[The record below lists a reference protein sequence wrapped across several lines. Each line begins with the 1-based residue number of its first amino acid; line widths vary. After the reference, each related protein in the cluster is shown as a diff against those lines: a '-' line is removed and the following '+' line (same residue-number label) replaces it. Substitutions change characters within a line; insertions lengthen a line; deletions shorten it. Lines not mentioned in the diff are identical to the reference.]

1 MTFGYTRAQRN
12 AEMKQVTYLVGEPV
26 FQHWNR
32 DVLIA
37 PAGEADLCVEVLQE
51 TSESEEIIAR
61 SRREYLSI
69 ISSLET
75 MGIPFH
81 IVYAH
86 PDLVDRPTVAACAEA
101 GRKFARF
108 GKDFFPPA
116 VAFPR
121 DFSTVLPT
129 LVLFHE
135 QAKVLVGKT
144 DGWTLLSS
152 PFGEGGRVLS
162 SGTTM
167 VVCERLC
174 EKDGGESR
182 AVTAEDLDP
191 IASHGIA
198 VATAFAPV
206 LQRVRTTGPTDE
218 LAISD
223 HIDRAGALLSDA
235 NGNLHLI
242 LGPNVTTARMIDEEQ
257 RLWEPVGPRR
267 TKEMLARALRSL
279 GINVHLAP
287 SLKIPYALNLLQFA
301 DRRVLMTGGDTE
313 LSRFIETLVGKGKVV
328 TTDVPIRY
336 MPTWR
341 YGGIRCLVSEEP
353 LPIKGPRRGTQ

>member
-1 MTFGYTRAQRN
+1 
-12 AEMKQVTYLVGEPV
+12 MKQVTYLVGEPV
-26 FQHWNR
+26 FQHMNR

-51 TSESEEIIAR
+51 TSDSDEIMAR

-69 ISSLET
+69 IESLEA

-86 PDLVDRPTVAACAEA
+86 PDLIDRPTVAACAAA

-108 GKDFFPPA
+108 GEKFFPPA

-121 DFSTVLPT
+121 DFSTVLGN

-135 QAKVLVGKT
+135 QAKVLVGKAE
-144 DGWTLLSS
+144 GWTLLSS

-167 VVCERLC
+167 IVCERLC
-174 EKDGGESR
+174 DKDGGESR
-182 AVTAEDLDP
+182 AVTAEHLDP
-191 IASHGIA
+191 IAKHGIT
-198 VATAFAPV
+198 VAPAFAPV
-206 LQRVRTTGPTDE
+206 LQRVRTSGATGE
-218 LAISD
+218 WAIGD
-223 HIDRAGALLSDA
+223 HIDRAGALISDA
-235 NGNLHLI
+235 NGSLHLI

-257 RLWEPVGPRR
+257 LVWEPVGPEG
-267 TKEMLARALRSL
+267 TKEKLDRELRGL
-279 GINVHLAP
+279 GISVHLAP
-287 SLKIPYALNLLQFA
+287 SLQIPYALNLLQI
-301 DRRVLMTGGDTE
+301 DDGRVLMTGGDSGLFE
-313 LSRFIETLVGKGKVV
+313 FIETLVGKGNVV
-328 TTDVPIRY
+328 ATDIPIRY
-336 MPTWR
+336 MPAWR

-353 LPIKGPRRGTQ
+353 VPIMGLTRATSQVAPPT